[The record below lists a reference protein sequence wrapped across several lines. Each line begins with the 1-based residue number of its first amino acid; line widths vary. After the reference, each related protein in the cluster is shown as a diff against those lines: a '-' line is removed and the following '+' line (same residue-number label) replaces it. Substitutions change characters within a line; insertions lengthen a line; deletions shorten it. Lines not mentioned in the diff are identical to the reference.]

1 MFFLFL
7 FSGVFGSIMI
17 YRLSASI
24 MSKHQIDFDIVIPET
39 VQNMA
44 INLFSG
50 YNQIIAE
57 SELYCNK
64 LYNEYEVVHNVSNYC
79 YYIVNKLFSTYYQ
92 YKIEP
97 PEQNWINHTILYNS
111 IDCINHRK
119 LAEFYDV
126 IAHNPNQDML
136 KAVIYNKVSK
146 IVKHRNNNN
155 IRSHQN
161 LFIMKFNNIYIYK
174 TSSEGLYNMQHTDF
188 TAVSNPFFSIEYKN
202 LDTQKTIDIDLPK
215 NICIEGN
222 EILSIVFIMR
232 LFAYKQMNEDMC
244 FTMNY
249 RIHITDENF
258 EEVIIKPH
266 EYILLTKDSYAIKNE

>member
-24 MSKHQIDFDIVIPET
+24 ISKHQINFDIVIPET

-44 INLFSG
+44 INLFSV

-79 YYIVNKLFSTYYQ
+79 YYIANKLFSTYYQ
-92 YKIEP
+92 YKIDP
-97 PEQNWINHTILYNS
+97 PEQNWINHTILYNI

-136 KAVIYNKVSK
+136 KAVVYNKVSK

-174 TSSEGLYNMQHTDF
+174 ISSEGLYNMQHTDF

-222 EILSIVFIMR
+222 EILSNVFMMR
-232 LFAYKQMNEDMC
+232 LFAYNQINDDMC

-258 EEVIIKPH
+258 DEIIIKPH
-266 EYILLTKDSYAIKNE
+266 EYILLTKDSYAIKSE